1 VRGFAPLVL
10 LILLAVTAIAC
21 LPALDAPFTFD
32 EQAGVQTNR
41 AVHPGASWKEALTYR
56 FSPDQTR
63 PLFFASLLLDARLWG
78 MEPRGFRRTDGLLHL
93 ATGVIVWLLL
103 RRALRHTLRRALPR
117 SADPFLTA
125 RRAEWAALA
134 GTAVFLLHPLQ
145 SESILYIWGRA
156 GILSAMACYA
166 AILAVPW
173 NDDPRQGMLAGLL
186 RWGLALA
193 AAVAAL
199 LSKEDAVA
207 LPALALIV
215 WIVAERRPWR
225 PALMRALVLAFPVL
239 TFLALRTVFLGAV
252 GRQVYARSLESNLLV
267 QSIVSLRFLGLTLV
281 PYGQSID
288 HVQPLPPLLAAA
300 AALFVLAALVGVS
313 ILGAVRA
320 QGAAARLA
328 AAGVLFGAAGLALYW
343 IVPVADVM
351 PERRVYLLMLGA
363 AYAVSGAAFALAPRG
378 VWPVIL
384 LTALLAPA
392 LSARAVLWS
401 DSRRLWEEA
410 ARENPSRAR
419 PLINLGVIAADRG
432 DRAQSSELLDRALT
446 LEPSNP
452 EALYNRGRLRLDAGD
467 LSGARADLEK
477 SVAADPTLP
486 RSHINLGIVLLRQD
500 DMAGA
505 EEQFRA
511 ALAIDPGDPRGLT
524 NLAEVRRAVGSAD
537 EAIGLYRR
545 ALASDPDYA
554 HAAGR
559 LGVALENKG
568 DLRGALAAYRDYLA
582 RGAESDADRGAV
594 EAKIHRLESALAGDG
609 TIR

>member
-1 VRGFAPLVL
+1 MRAFAPLIL
-10 LILLAVTAIAC
+10 LLLLAVTTFAC

-32 EQAGVQTNR
+32 EQAGVATNR
-41 AVHPGASWKEALTYR
+41 AVHPGASWKDALTYR

-63 PLFFASLLLDARLWG
+63 PLFFASLLLDARLSG
-78 MEPRGFRRTDGLLHL
+78 LEPRGFRRTDVLLHL
-93 ATGVIVWLLL
+93 ATGVLVWLLL

-173 NDDPRQGMLAGLL
+173 NDDPLQGAMRLL
-186 RWGLALA
+186 RWGLALSA
-193 AAVAAL
+193 ATVAL

-225 PALMRALVLAFPVL
+225 PALMRALVLGFPVL
-239 TFLALRTVFLGAV
+239 AFLALRTTFLGAV
-252 GRQVYARSLESNLLV
+252 GRQVYARSLESNLLI
-267 QSIVSLRFLGLTLV
+267 QSVVSLRFLALTLV

-288 HVQPLPPLLAAA
+288 HVQPVPPLLAAA
-300 AALFVLAALVGVS
+300 GALLLLAGLVGVS
-313 ILGAVRA
+313 ILAAVRA
-320 QGAAARLA
+320 RGTATRLA
-328 AAGVLFGAAGLALYW
+328 AAGVLLGASGLALYW
-343 IVPVADVM
+343 VVPVADVM

-363 AYAVSGAAFALAPRG
+363 AFAVSGAAFALAPRG
-378 VWPVIL
+378 VWPVIV

-392 LSARAVLWS
+392 LHARAVLWS

-410 ARENPSRAR
+410 ARENPARAR

-432 DRAQSSELLDRALT
+432 DRAQSAELLDRALA

-467 LSGARADLEK
+467 LSGARDDLEK
-477 SVAADPTLP
+477 SVAADATIP
-486 RSHINLGIVLLRQD
+486 RSHINLGIVLLRQND
-500 DMAGA
+500 LAGA
-505 EEQFRA
+505 EGEFRA

-524 NLAEVRRAVGSAD
+524 NLAEVRRASGAAD

-545 ALASDPDYA
+545 ALASDPGYA

-559 LGVALENKG
+559 LGVALENQG
-568 DLRGALAAYRDYLA
+568 DLRGALTAYRDYLA
-582 RGAESDADRGAV
+582 RGAESDADRVAV
-594 EAKIHRLESALAGDG
+594 EAKIQSLESALAGDG
-609 TIR
+609 AIR

>member
-1 VRGFAPLVL
+1 ML
-10 LILLAVTAIAC
+10 LTVTAIAC
-21 LPALDAPFTFD
+21 LPALHAPFTFD

-93 ATGVIVWLLL
+93 AAGVLVWLLL

-166 AILAVPW
+166 AILVVPW
-173 NDDPRQGMLAGLL
+173 NDEPSQGAMDLL

-193 AAVAAL
+193 AAVVAL

-207 LPALALIV
+207 LPGLALIV

-225 PALMRALVLAFPVL
+225 PALMRALVLALPVL
-239 TFLALRTVFLGAV
+239 AFLALRTVFLGAV

-288 HVQPLPPLLAAA
+288 HVQPVPPFLLAAA
-300 AALFVLAALVGVS
+300 ALLVLSALVGVS

-320 QGAAARLA
+320 QGVAARLA

-343 IVPVADVM
+343 VVPVADVM

-378 VWPVIL
+378 VWPALL

-392 LSARAVLWS
+392 LHARAVLWS

-410 ARENPSRAR
+410 AHENPARAR

-432 DRAQSSELLDRALT
+432 DRAQSSMLLDRALA

-477 SVAADPTLP
+477 SVIADPTLP
-486 RSHINLGIVLLRQD
+486 RSHINLGIVLLRQND
-500 DMAGA
+500 LAGA

-524 NLAEVRRAVGSAD
+524 NLAEVRRALGSAD
-537 EAIGLYRR
+537 EAIGLYRE

-594 EAKIHRLESALAGDG
+594 EAKIHSLESALAGEG

>member
-1 VRGFAPLVL
+1 VRAFAPLVL

-32 EQAGVQTNR
+32 EQAGVATNR
-41 AVHPGASWKEALTYR
+41 AVHPGASWKDALTYR

-93 ATGVIVWLLL
+93 AAGVLVWLLL

-173 NDDPRQGMLAGLL
+173 KDDPSRGAVAELV
-186 RWGLALA
+186 RWGLALTA
-193 AAVAAL
+193 ATAAL

-225 PALMRALVLAFPVL
+225 PALMRAIVLAFPVL
-239 TFLALRTVFLGAV
+239 AFLALRTTFLGAV
-252 GRQVYARSLESNLLV
+252 GRQVYARSFESNLLI
-267 QSIVSLRFLGLTLV
+267 QSVVSLRFLGLTLA

-288 HVQPLPPLLAAA
+288 HVQPVPPLLFAA
-300 AALFVLAALVGVS
+300 AALLVLVALVGVS
-313 ILGAVRA
+313 ILAAVRA
-320 QGAAARLA
+320 QGASPRLA
-328 AAGVLFGAAGLALYW
+328 AAGVLFGAAGLFLYW
-343 IVPVADVM
+343 VVPVADVM

-363 AYAVSGAAFALAPRG
+363 AYAISGAAFALAPRG
-378 VWPVIL
+378 VWPVL
-384 LTALLAPA
+384 LLMAMLTPA
-392 LSARAVLWS
+392 LHARAVLWS

-410 ARENPSRAR
+410 ARENPARAR
-419 PLINLGVIAADRG
+419 PLINLGVIATDRG
-432 DRAQSSELLDRALT
+432 DRAQSAKLLDRALA

-467 LSGARADLEK
+467 LAGARADLEK
-477 SVAADPTLP
+477 SVAADATIP
-486 RSHINLGIVLLRQD
+486 RAHINLGIVLLRQD
-500 DMAGA
+500 DLAGA

-524 NLAEVRRAVGSAD
+524 NLAEVRRASGSPD
-537 EAIGLYRR
+537 EAIGLYRQ

-594 EAKIHRLESALAGDG
+594 EAKIRSLESALAGKG
-609 TIR
+609 SIR

>member
-1 VRGFAPLVL
+1 MRAFAPIVL
-10 LILLAVTAIAC
+10 LALLAVTAIAC
-21 LPALDAPFTFD
+21 WPALDAPFTFD
-32 EQAGVQTNR
+32 EQAGVATNR
-41 AVHPGASWKEALTYR
+41 AVHPGASWKDALTYR

-93 ATGVIVWLLL
+93 AAGVLVWLLL
-103 RRALRHTLRRALPR
+103 RRGLRHTLRRALPR
-117 SADPFLTA
+117 STDPFLTA

-173 NDDPRQGMLAGLL
+173 KDDPGRGLPAGLL
-186 RWGLALA
+186 RWGLAML

-207 LPALALIV
+207 LPAIALVV

-225 PALMRALVLAFPVL
+225 PAVLRALVLVFPVL
-239 TFLALRTVFLGAV
+239 AFLALRTTFLGAV
-252 GRQVYARSLESNLLV
+252 GRQVYARSPESNLLV
-267 QSIVSLRFLGLTLV
+267 QSIVSLRFLALTLV

-288 HVQPLPPLLAAA
+288 HVQPVPPLAAA
-300 AALFVLAALVGVS
+300 VGALLVCGALVGVS
-313 ILGAVRA
+313 IL
-320 QGAAARLA
+320 AAARARGTATRLG
-328 AAGVLFGAAGLALYW
+328 AAGVLIGAASLALYW
-343 IVPVADVM
+343 VVPVADVM

-363 AYAVSGAAFALAPRG
+363 AYAVSGAAFALASRG
-378 VWPVIL
+378 VWPVL
-384 LTALLAPA
+384 LLAALLAPA
-392 LSARAVLWS
+392 LRARAVLWS

-410 ARENPSRAR
+410 ARENPGRAR

-432 DRAQSSELLDRALT
+432 DRAQAAALLDRALA

-467 LSGARADLEK
+467 LSGAQDDLQR
-477 SVAADPTLP
+477 SVAADPTIP
-486 RSHINLGIVLLRQD
+486 RSHINLGIVLLRQND
-500 DMAGA
+500 LAGA
-505 EEQFRA
+505 EEEFRA

-524 NLAEVRRAVGSAD
+524 NLAEVRRASGFAD
-537 EAIGLYRR
+537 EAIGLYRQ
-545 ALASDPDYA
+545 ALASDPGYS

-559 LGVALENKG
+559 LGVALEDRG
-568 DLRGALAAYRDYLA
+568 DLAGALAAYRDYLA
-582 RGAESDADRGAV
+582 RGAESDADRVAV
-594 EAKIHRLESALAGDG
+594 EAKVRSLVAALAGEG